1 MPQDKFNLL
10 ISDTAIPDVF
20 VVRYA
25 DNLSKSALN
34 LYLWLNMLFKGR
46 EFVYKEVMEIKLYA
60 PTETD
65 ESLAELVSAGLFIR
79 KGDDFSFVDLK
90 QREVLEFAE
99 HYAARGVTLEGVELR
114 SEEEARNK
122 LADSVSKTFY
132 QGKMPYICYRLIDKC
147 LYEYKFDSLVV
158 YKLFSICRDNHMH
171 RSIGYMEKMA
181 SDWNDR
187 GFTDSSKLDEYLSE
201 EKKLEELIKK
211 VSKLTR
217 RKVNGL
223 DVERLSRW
231 VRDLKVSADLVELA
245 YRSNEYRGNITL
257 AHVEETLSKWIAA
270 GISNVDEAAKYEEE
284 QHKENKRKAKRKV
297 KKNGAWITGAEA
309 GLTEEEN
316 DKKAEEK
323 PSEDD
328 ENAPAFN
335 VSENEDAEDEE
346 TGAIDDILDLFGE
359 Q

>member
-10 ISDTAIPDVF
+10 ISDTAIPDIF
-20 VVRYA
+20 IVRYA

-90 QREVLEFAE
+90 QREVREFAE

-201 EKKLEELIKK
+201 EKKIEELIKK

-217 RKVNGL
+217 RKVNGIDL
-223 DVERLSRW
+223 ERLTRW

-270 GISNVDEAAKYEEE
+270 GITTVDEAAKYEEE
-284 QHKENKRKAKRKV
+284 QHKENKRKAKRKQ

-309 GLTEEEN
+309 GLSEEQPEVKVESDDKPSDDDEDAPAFVDAETSEEEN
-316 DKKAEEK
+316 GD
-323 PSEDD
+323 
-328 ENAPAFN
+328 
-335 VSENEDAEDEE
+335 
-346 TGAIDDILDLFGE
+346 IDDILNMFGE

>member
-10 ISDTAIPDVF
+10 ISDTAIPDIF
-20 VVRYA
+20 IVRYA

-34 LYLWLNMLFKGR
+34 LYLWLNMVFKGR
-46 EFVYKEVMEIKLYA
+46 EFVYKDVMEIKLFA

-90 QREVLEFAE
+90 QREVRDFAE

-187 GFTDSSKLDEYLSE
+187 GFTDPSKLDEYLSE
-201 EKKLEELIKK
+201 EKKIEELIKK
-211 VSKLTR
+211 ISKLTR
-217 RKVNGL
+217 RKVNGIDL
-223 DVERLSRW
+223 ERLTRW

-245 YRSNEYRGNITL
+245 YRCNEYRGNITL

-270 GISNVDEAAKYEEE
+270 GITTVDEAAKYEEE
-284 QHKENKRKAKRKV
+284 QHKENKRKAKRKQ

-309 GLTEEEN
+309 GLSEDQPEVKVEADDKPSDGDEDAPAFADADTSEEEN
-316 DKKAEEK
+316 GD
-323 PSEDD
+323 
-328 ENAPAFN
+328 
-335 VSENEDAEDEE
+335 
-346 TGAIDDILDLFGE
+346 IDDILNMFGE

>member
-10 ISDTAIPDVF
+10 ISDTAIPDIF
-20 VVRYA
+20 IVRYA

-34 LYLWLNMLFKGR
+34 LYLWLNMVFKGR
-46 EFVYKEVMEIKLYA
+46 EFVYKDVMEIKLFA

-90 QREVLEFAE
+90 QREVRDFAE

-187 GFTDSSKLDEYLSE
+187 GFTDPSKLDEYLSE
-201 EKKLEELIKK
+201 EKKIEELIKK

-217 RKVNGL
+217 RKVNGIDL
-223 DVERLSRW
+223 ERLTRW

-270 GISNVDEAAKYEEE
+270 GITTVDEAAKYEEE
-284 QHKENKRKAKRKV
+284 QHKENKRKAKRKQ

-309 GLTEEEN
+309 GLSEEQPEVKVESDDKPSDDDEDAPAFVDADTSEEEN
-316 DKKAEEK
+316 GD
-323 PSEDD
+323 
-328 ENAPAFN
+328 
-335 VSENEDAEDEE
+335 
-346 TGAIDDILDLFGE
+346 IDDILNMFGE

>member
-10 ISDTAIPDVF
+10 ISDTAIPDIF
-20 VVRYA
+20 IVRYA

-34 LYLWLNMLFKGR
+34 LYLWLNMVFKGR
-46 EFVYKEVMEIKLYA
+46 EFVYKDVMEIKLFA

-90 QREVLEFAE
+90 QREVRDFAE

-187 GFTDSSKLDEYLSE
+187 GFTDPSKLDEYLSE
-201 EKKLEELIKK
+201 EKKIEELIKK

-217 RKVNGL
+217 RKVNGIDL
-223 DVERLSRW
+223 ERLTRW

-270 GISNVDEAAKYEEE
+270 DITTVDEAAKYEEE
-284 QHKENKRKAKRKV
+284 QHKENKRKAKRKQ

-309 GLTEEEN
+309 GLSEEQPEVKVEADDKPSDDDEDAPAFVDAETSEEEN
-316 DKKAEEK
+316 GD
-323 PSEDD
+323 
-328 ENAPAFN
+328 
-335 VSENEDAEDEE
+335 
-346 TGAIDDILDLFGE
+346 IDDILNMFGE

>member
-10 ISDTAIPDVF
+10 ISDTAIPDIF
-20 VVRYA
+20 IVRYA

-46 EFVYKEVMEIKLYA
+46 EFVYKEVMEIKLFA

-90 QREVLEFAE
+90 QREVREFAE

-201 EKKLEELIKK
+201 EKKIEELIKK

-217 RKVNGL
+217 RKVNGIDL
-223 DVERLSRW
+223 ERLTRW

-270 GISNVDEAAKYEEE
+270 GITTVDEAAKYEEE
-284 QHKENKRKAKRKV
+284 QHKENKRKAKRKQ

-309 GLTEEEN
+309 GLSEEQPEVKVESDDKPSDDDEDAPAFVDAETSEEEN
-316 DKKAEEK
+316 GD
-323 PSEDD
+323 
-328 ENAPAFN
+328 
-335 VSENEDAEDEE
+335 
-346 TGAIDDILDLFGE
+346 IDDILNMFGE